1 MGSFN
6 NLFEH
11 FDGTLTHDYAY
22 LEYFAE
28 VVSTSIMFIS
38 GSWYHFNDSCVSLV
52 SEEAVARCKAY
63 ILFYTRRH
71 PETAVVEKIKGKL
84 IS

>member
-1 MGSFN
+1 MKL
-6 NLFEH
+6 LF
-11 FDGTLTHDYAY
+11 FSSLIRFKMTYIFSVRNTFVA
-22 LEYFAE
+22 
-28 VVSTSIMFIS
+28 

-71 PETAVVEKIKGKL
+71 PETAIVEKIKGKL